1 MKYRNIHWGFLV
13 RFSNYT
19 QKAIKIYILSTQEVP
34 VSTNALK
41 SQCTG
46 KRGTGLSSWLHEE
59 IRKKGRETIKDRSV
73 FMPI

>member
-1 MKYRNIHWGFLV
+1 MKYRNIYWGFLV

-46 KRGTGLSSWLHEE
+46 KRGTGLSSWSYEE
-59 IRKKGRETIKDRSV
+59 LGKKGREKI
-73 FMPI
+73 F